1 MSKQQSVLPPSPGVQ
16 GGDGGKSSH
25 VALQS
30 PSPQPCP
37 PRGGSHTHLTENL
50 VSRDEIFKGKLLHVV
65 RDTVTLPNGHHGTRE
80 YIKHPGAACI
90 VAEFEDGRLLLER
103 QFRYP
108 VGQVII
114 EFPAGKLD
122 PGENPLVAAQREL
135 KEETGYWARS
145 WHTLGHMHPL
155 IAYADEVI
163 HLFHANGLVQGEAAL
178 DHDEFLEIFSATP
191 DEITAM
197 IVDNRITD
205 GKTIAAFFRWQ
216 MLRRPGII

>member
-1 MSKQQSVLPPSPGVQ
+1 VKRD
-16 GGDGGKSSH
+16 DGGQGADSD
-25 VALQS
+25 ALDDA
-30 PSPQPCP
+30 
-37 PRGGSHTHLTENL
+37 HLVERF
-50 VSRDEIFKGKLLHVV
+50 VSQEEIFKGRLLHVV
-65 RDTVTLPNGHHGTRE
+65 RDSVTLPNERTALRE

-108 VGQVII
+108 VGKVII

-122 PGENPLVAAQREL
+122 PGENPLVCAQREL

-163 HLFHANGLVQGEAAL
+163 HLFHANGLVQGDAKL
-178 DHDEFLEIFSATP
+178 DQDEFLELFAATP
-191 DEITAM
+191 EEISAM
-197 IVDNRITD
+197 IADNRITD
-205 GKTIAAFFRWQ
+205 GKSIAAFFRWQ
-216 MLRRPGII
+216 LLRRPGTI

>member
-1 MSKQQSVLPPSPGVQ
+1 MKRDDGRQ
-16 GGDGGKSSH
+16 GADCD
-25 VALQS
+25 ALDDA
-30 PSPQPCP
+30 
-37 PRGGSHTHLTENL
+37 HLVERF
-50 VSRDEIFKGKLLHVV
+50 VSQEEIFKGRLLHVV
-65 RDTVTLPNGHHGTRE
+65 RDTVTLPNERTAVRE

-108 VGQVII
+108 VGKVII

-122 PGENPLVAAQREL
+122 PGENPLVCAQREL

-163 HLFHANGLVQGEAAL
+163 HLFHANGLVQGDAKL
-178 DHDEFLEIFSATP
+178 DQDEFLELFAATP
-191 DEITAM
+191 EEIAAM
-197 IVDNRITD
+197 IADNRITD
-205 GKTIAAFFRWQ
+205 GKSIAAFFRWQ
-216 MLRRPGII
+216 LLRRPGTI

>member
-1 MSKQQSVLPPSPGVQ
+1 MKRDDGRQ
-16 GGDGGKSSH
+16 GADSD
-25 VALQS
+25 ALDDV
-30 PSPQPCP
+30 
-37 PRGGSHTHLTENL
+37 HLVERF
-50 VSRDEIFKGKLLHVV
+50 VSQEEIFKGRLLHVV
-65 RDTVTLPNGHHGTRE
+65 RDSVTLPNERTALRE

-108 VGQVII
+108 VGKVII

-122 PGENPLVAAQREL
+122 PGENPLVCAQREL

-163 HLFHANGLVQGEAAL
+163 HLFHANGLVQGDAKL
-178 DHDEFLEIFSATP
+178 DQDEFLELFAATP
-191 DEITAM
+191 EEISAM
-197 IVDNRITD
+197 IADNRITD
-205 GKTIAAFFRWQ
+205 GKSIAAFFRWQ
-216 MLRRPGII
+216 LLRRPGTI

>member
-1 MSKQQSVLPPSPGVQ
+1 MKREDAELSAGAPTR
-16 GGDGGKSSH
+16 DDSH
-25 VALQS
+25 LIE
-30 PSPQPCP
+30 
-37 PRGGSHTHLTENL
+37 HF
-50 VSRDEIFKGKLLHVV
+50 VSQEEIFNGRLLHVV
-65 RDTVTLPNGHHGTRE
+65 RDTVTLPNERHATRE
-80 YIKHPGAACI
+80 YIKHPGATCI

-122 PGENPLVAAQREL
+122 PNENPLVCAQREL

-163 HLFHANGLVQGEAAL
+163 HLFHANGLVQGDAKL
-178 DHDEFLEIFSATP
+178 DQDEFLELFAATP
-191 DEITAM
+191 DEISAM
-197 IVDNRITD
+197 IADNRITD
-205 GKTIAAFFRWQ
+205 GKSIAAFFRWQ
-216 MLRRPGII
+216 LLRRPGTI